1 MEKPWYFIGMYIIK
15 VFTRQV
21 TIPTEYEYLIVNSI
35 KGKDYSKDEW
45 EQRNDHVCREVHMH
59 MHMKVLPSP
68 LANVI
73 L

>member
-35 KGKDYSKDEW
+35 KGKDYSKDE
-45 EQRNDHVCREVHMH
+45 
-59 MHMKVLPSP
+59 
-68 LANVI
+68 
-73 L
+73 